1 MTYLSQGSLTAADT
15 TAYLKWRNANALYRH
30 FATKDALVEEW
41 LRIVAADYTA
51 AFDQLEAA
59 HPDAPRAQILGV
71 ARFIA
76 DGLPE
81 ISHRGCP
88 FINSIAEL
96 PDRAHPARQLI
107 EAHKAG
113 QARRLTVLCAQ
124 AGLPAPDEAA
134 AEITFALEG
143 AQVSAQNGSIE
154 HVGERLMRIVEAALD
169 RHSALKPAPQRIGPR
184 CDPGVLK
191 RSDGEGPRSVL
202 CHRAKRSWRNRLPG
216 DGVRAEPCHWR
227 PGRQSRC
234 RPAMGCHPAGRAP

>member
-1 MTYLSQGSLTAADT
+1 MDRVSRQSRVAKLPPRERILDAAEELFSREGIKAVGVQAIASRAET
-15 TAYLKWRNANALYRH
+15 TKMALYRH

-51 AFDQLEAA
+51 AFDQLETA
-59 HPDAPRAQILGV
+59 HPDDPRAQIVGL

-96 PDRAHPARQLI
+96 PDRAHPARRLI

-113 QARRLTVLCAQ
+113 QVRRITGLCAR
-124 AGLPAPDEAA
+124 AGLPDPDEAA

-154 HVGERLMRIVEAALD
+154 HVGERLMRIVEAVLD
-169 RHSALKPAPQRIGPR
+169 RHSALKAAP
-184 CDPGVLK
+184 
-191 RSDGEGPRSVL
+191 
-202 CHRAKRSWRNRLPG
+202 
-216 DGVRAEPCHWR
+216 
-227 PGRQSRC
+227 
-234 RPAMGCHPAGRAP
+234 